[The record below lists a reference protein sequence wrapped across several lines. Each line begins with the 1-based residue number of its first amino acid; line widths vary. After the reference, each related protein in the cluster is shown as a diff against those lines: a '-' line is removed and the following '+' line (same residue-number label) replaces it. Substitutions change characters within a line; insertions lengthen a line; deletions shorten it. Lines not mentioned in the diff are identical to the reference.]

1 MNNNNFPAWHN
12 GKFCQ
17 VGNLNIG
24 VQDLGLLR
32 SYGVY
37 DVISIKNNRALAI
50 DQHINRFLQGC
61 KYYYINVERTVDELV
76 EIVKEINAQVTED
89 IHVWVVATR
98 GEPSSYDIRDIIK
111 TPPQLMIVSGPYT
124 SVKPEQNMKLCIA
137 RKVRRIPDTSIN
149 QAYKNF
155 ARQDFTMAQIE
166 ATMRGFD
173 NPVLLDHNGM
183 LTEGPQFSMAI
194 IKDGCVL
201 SPASNRLSGITMKL
215 VHTLC
220 QEHGIDFQY
229 CDIDEELLNTADD
242 AFATTTAGGVI
253 SIASIDNKQFVET
266 ALQQQLRNLY
276 QLAWEQDKY
285 STRI

>member
-1 MNNNNFPAWHN
+1 MNNSTFPAWHN

-17 VGNLNIG
+17 VGNLSIG

-50 DQHINRFLQGC
+50 DQHITRFLQGC
-61 KYYYINVERTVDELV
+61 KYYYINVDRTADELV

-89 IHVWVVATR
+89 IHVWLVATR

-111 TPPQLMIVSGPYT
+111 TPPQLMMVSGPYT
-124 SVKPEQNMKLCIA
+124 SVSPDRAMKLCIA
-137 RKVRRIPDTSIN
+137 RKVCRIPDSSIN

-201 SPASNRLSGITMKL
+201 SPARNRLPGITMKL
-215 VHTLC
+215 VNTLC

-276 QLAWEQDKY
+276 QQAWEQDRY

>member
-1 MNNNNFPAWHN
+1 MSRILD
-12 GKFCQ
+12 CC
-17 VGNLNIG
+17 VLT
-24 VQDLGLLR
+24 
-32 SYGVY
+32 
-37 DVISIKNNRALAI
+37 
-50 DQHINRFLQGC
+50 
-61 KYYYINVERTVDELV
+61 VERTVDELV

-183 LTEGPQFSMAI
+183 LTEGPQFSVAI
-194 IKDGCVL
+194 IKGGCVL

>member
-76 EIVKEINAQVTED
+76 EIIKEINAQVTED

-124 SVKPEQNMKLCIA
+124 SVKPEK
-137 RKVRRIPDTSIN
+137 T
-149 QAYKNF
+149 
-155 ARQDFTMAQIE
+155 
-166 ATMRGFD
+166 
-173 NPVLLDHNGM
+173 
-183 LTEGPQFSMAI
+183 
-194 IKDGCVL
+194 
-201 SPASNRLSGITMKL
+201 
-215 VHTLC
+215 
-220 QEHGIDFQY
+220 
-229 CDIDEELLNTADD
+229 
-242 AFATTTAGGVI
+242 
-253 SIASIDNKQFVET
+253 
-266 ALQQQLRNLY
+266 
-276 QLAWEQDKY
+276 
-285 STRI
+285 